1 MWQGLIP
8 YAIVMV
14 IRIKI
19 AVYSEFPYICTQ
31 GSDETK
37 HIFLQGRIFGRRVR
51 SIALELSSNSF
62 QCTIGSSKKTSKPNV
77 FISLNDPIIGIKYL
91 NDCDSK
97 TYLDSVEDRAN
108 VVCSL

>member
-8 YAIVMV
+8 CAIVMV

-37 HIFLQGRIFGRRVR
+37 HFFL
-51 SIALELSSNSF
+51 N
-62 QCTIGSSKKTSKPNV
+62 KDV
-77 FISLNDPIIGIKYL
+77 FSEG
-91 NDCDSK
+91 
-97 TYLDSVEDRAN
+97 V
-108 VVCSL
+108 